1 MLQFHFIRHA
11 QSEGNVRPELV
22 GGQSTHY
29 PLTALGEAQ
38 ARLVAARYAKEG
50 LAENYKV
57 FSSTALRAR
66 QTAAVFCAEFGIESE
81 LVLEPA
87 LLELSQGDW
96 TGLVRADVYTPLA
109 LQQIKADAWHFSAP
123 NGESQADVG
132 RRFYLWLRAQI
143 GIFGDKEMIFYV
155 FTHGVAIKSVLCEL
169 FGFDASHTYK
179 INIENTS
186 ITRVD
191 YTPSTCFSL
200 HKVNDYAHLGSK

>member
-11 QSEGNVRPELV
+11 QSEGNVRPALV
-22 GGQSTHY
+22 GGQSSHY
-29 PLTALGEAQ
+29 PLTDLGQAQ
-38 ARLVAARYAKEG
+38 ARLLAARYAKKG
-50 LAENYKV
+50 LAESYKIY
-57 FSSTALRAR
+57 SSTAVRAR
-66 QTAAVFCAEFGIESE
+66 QTAAAFCAQFGIEAE
-81 LVLEPA
+81 LELSDA

-123 NGESQADVG
+123 NGESQSDVG
-132 RRFYLWLRAQI
+132 RRIYLWLRAQI
-143 GIFGDKEMIFYV
+143 ALVGDTDMTFYV
-155 FTHGVAIKSVLCEL
+155 FTHGVAIKSILREL

-191 YTPSTCFSL
+191 YTAATCFSL
-200 HKVNDYAHLGSK
+200 HKVNDYGHLE